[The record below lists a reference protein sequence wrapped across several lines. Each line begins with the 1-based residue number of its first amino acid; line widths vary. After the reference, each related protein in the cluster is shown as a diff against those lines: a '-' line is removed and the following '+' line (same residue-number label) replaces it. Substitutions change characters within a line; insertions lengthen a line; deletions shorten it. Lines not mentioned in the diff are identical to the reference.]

1 MACAIAFAAWPVGLQ
16 AQDAAAATPDAQ
28 PSADTKVDAPAD
40 GSAAPQSQDGATG
53 APTGSAASGTST
65 GPSSGTASAATA
77 GAASEMNSGAAG
89 TEAGPAP
96 QQTGQAEAKKSKSAA
111 SSNSTYGSDG
121 IEEKGGN
128 VHTLANNVSIALSQ
142 NWAEA
147 TVTELP
153 PPAELKNYAPGF
165 HLTSILSLQN
175 LKSASILQLAMSDNP
190 LIGHDSN
197 WLDEQMHKPAG
208 SGMSVLDLMFYYFFP
223 PSQQCM
229 AEAQNS
235 VVTAKFAPSPA
246 IESAEA
252 TGATPPS
259 TDGTNPELQLTY
271 HCHHEQNLDGFFAA
285 QLSNGI
291 TFVQTN
297 TGPRAYAVVPQF
309 YLAPME
315 RVQAPGITWFVFEAQ
330 RTDPVNAGARSHYR
344 LGVALEGAQADYFW
358 AIGAPDPFPWS
369 ADGSA
374 SSERLIHAAYASVGL
389 NNNRRAAFI
398 NLLQRIQVRG
408 ANPSGQ

>member
-1 MACAIAFAAWPVGLQ
+1 
-16 AQDAAAATPDAQ
+16 
-28 PSADTKVDAPAD
+28 
-40 GSAAPQSQDGATG
+40 
-53 APTGSAASGTST
+53 
-65 GPSSGTASAATA
+65 
-77 GAASEMNSGAAG
+77 MN
-89 TEAGPAP
+89 
-96 QQTGQAEAKKSKSAA
+96 
-111 SSNSTYGSDG
+111 
-121 IEEKGGN
+121 
-128 VHTLANNVSIALSQ
+128 
-142 NWAEA
+142 
-147 TVTELP
+147 ELP
-153 PPAELKNYAPGF
+153 PPPELRNYAPPF

-175 LKSASILQLAMSDNP
+175 LKSKSILQLAMSDNP

-208 SGMSVLDLMFYYFFP
+208 SGMSVLDLMYYYFFP
-223 PSQQCM
+223 PSEECM

-271 HCHHEQNLDGFFAA
+271 HCHHEHNLYGLFAA
-285 QLSNGI
+285 GLSNGI

-297 TGPRAYAVVPQF
+297 AGPRAYSVVPRF

-330 RTDPVNAGARSHYR
+330 SSDPVNS
-344 LGVALEGAQADYFW
+344 GAQPDYFW

-374 SSERLIHAAYASVGL
+374 SAERLIHVAFASVGL
-389 NNNRRAAFI
+389 NNNRRAEFVT
-398 NLLQRIQVRG
+398 LLQRIRVRG
-408 ANPSGQ
+408 VNAVQ